1 MSQPWLFGDVM
12 AASPVMPGV
21 RAEGSGAG
29 CALCRARGTVRSQE
43 RSGCPGAVQV
53 MHWRLLCGWALHTGV
68 PQLCSTE
75 ESRGEGCSP

>member
-1 MSQPWLFGDVM
+1 MSQLWLFGDVM
-12 AASPVMPGV
+12 AASPVMPGMC
-21 RAEGSGAG
+21 AEGSGAG
-29 CALCRARGTVRSQE
+29 CALCRTH
-43 RSGCPGAVQV
+43 GCPRAVQV